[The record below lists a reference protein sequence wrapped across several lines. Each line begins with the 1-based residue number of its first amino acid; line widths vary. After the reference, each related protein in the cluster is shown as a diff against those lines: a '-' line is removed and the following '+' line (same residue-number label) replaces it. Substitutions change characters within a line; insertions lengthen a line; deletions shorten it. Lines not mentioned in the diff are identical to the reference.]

1 MSKLNVLSFGENH
14 FVFFKSVFIK
24 LCCKSF
30 NVFLPSTYQ
39 LTLISVNSPRN
50 AHFISKDSRM
60 NQIKFFKGC
69 LPQLLLGPFYF
80 VHFTLRYMSNNSVIS
95 REILIPK
102 NGRIFR
108 KFCYLTLDE
117 LGCK

>member
-24 LCCKSF
+24 LYCKSF

-50 AHFISKDSRM
+50 AHYISNDSRM

-69 LPQLLLGPFYF
+69 LPQLLIGPFLN
-80 VHFTLRYMSNNSVIS
+80 TLPYMSNNSVIS
-95 REILIPK
+95 QETLIPK

-108 KFCYLTLDE
+108 KFGYLTLDE